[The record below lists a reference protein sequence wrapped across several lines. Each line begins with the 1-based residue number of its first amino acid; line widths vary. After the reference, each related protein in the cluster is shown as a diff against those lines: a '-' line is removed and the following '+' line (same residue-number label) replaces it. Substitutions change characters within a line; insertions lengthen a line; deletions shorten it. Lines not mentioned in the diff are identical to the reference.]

1 MSKADHILL
10 DKLMTKHGVFDT
22 KNKNSLETI
31 WDMVGSDYNI
41 GLPEDSQ
48 KTGKQLSVT
57 YRNWLDKTRIKF
69 RLDLKEDRDVLVTH
83 WKSHIAN
90 LLERRQAEK
99 KIAGR
104 LTISHSLLGYIYVGW
119 KP

>member
-22 KNKNSLETI
+22 KSKNSLETI
-31 WDMVGSDYNI
+31 WELAACDYNI

-48 KTGKQLSVT
+48 KTGKQLSVA
-57 YRNWLDKTRIKF
+57 YRNWLDKARLNLG
-69 RLDLKEDRDVLVTH
+69 LDLKKDRDVLVTH

-99 KIAGR
+99 KNCR
-104 LTISHSLLGYIYVGW
+104 
-119 KP
+119 